1 MAQRRKPRSGRSNKK
16 TYPPHQARPHTRRMC
31 SEPASRIPHASNGP
45 GYLIGLLLARLYTYL
60 VRLDT
65 TGQRHAPSDI
75 AHLVISAEANVH
87 AFVRALAA
95 AQLQSAGY
103 HDAASAMRTPAGL
116 HTPLMAQAHADPVP
130 TAELIERLKTTIAD
144 FEQADV
150 LASLLARIIVCTLA
164 CLMHDT
170 KDSTEPAWSQA
181 PAVSAPNRPAENF
194 LRPWPPP
201 LQVGS
206 AGI

>member
-1 MAQRRKPRSGRSNKK
+1 
-16 TYPPHQARPHTRRMC
+16 MC
-31 SEPASRIPHASNGP
+31 PEPASHIPHASTGL
-45 GYLIGLLLARLYTYL
+45 GYIIGLLLARLYAYL

-65 TGQRHAPSDI
+65 KGQRHAPSDI
-75 AHLVISAEANVH
+75 AHLVMSTEANVH
-87 AFVRALAA
+87 AFIRALAA

-103 HDAASAMRTPAGL
+103 HDAASAMRAPPGLQTPVTA
-116 HTPLMAQAHADPVP
+116 PAHADPVP

-150 LASLLARIIVCTLA
+150 LASLLARIIVCALA

-181 PAVSAPNRPAENF
+181 PAVSSTNRLAENF

-201 LQVGS
+201 LQVGL
-206 AGI
+206 A